1 MNRMI
6 LGIFSFFTLILTVSA
21 MNYNMPIDSSV
32 RGISDINKSGSCCE
46 LKDKV
51 SSGNSCKK

>member
-21 MNYNMPIDSSV
+21 MNYKTPVDSNIS
-32 RGISDINKSGSCCE
+32 GISDINKSGSCCE

-51 SSGNSCKK
+51 SSVNSCKK